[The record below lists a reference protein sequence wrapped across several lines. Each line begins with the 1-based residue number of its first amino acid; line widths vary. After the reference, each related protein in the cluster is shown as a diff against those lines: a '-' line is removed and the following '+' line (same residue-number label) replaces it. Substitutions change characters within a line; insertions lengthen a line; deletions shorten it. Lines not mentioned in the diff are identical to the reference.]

1 MRKLL
6 LLVLVFVMNLVPAVA
21 SAQPTGSIRD
31 SLPSDALKKKWDEGV
46 DSFKDGTFDAAL
58 VEFKAVYEATKNP
71 RILYNISVCHRK
83 LSQFSQAITALERQ
97 LTFRDELSD
106 KEVERAEELLEL
118 LKPTVTPLEIKVDQ
132 EGAKVVLNGVE
143 LGQTPLLGPVTAHVG
158 NNVLEITKPGFRTLQ
173 RKFQLP
179 RGDKPRTLELKLEPE
194 TLTARV
200 TVAVNGPPG
209 AMIFIDGTEMG
220 TSPYSG
226 DLAVGRHTIEARAP
240 GFVTARQTSV
250 LKYGQPLRVTL
261 TLTEAKKQGK
271 LRVVTDHD
279 DAVIVLDDKMVGTG
293 AWEGV
298 VSSGGHVLTVTKD
311 GYLDYSTE
319 VALDDEQERT
329 LRVTMEEDPT
339 SSYIFWSVSG
349 VAVAAGIA
357 VGAYFVFRPEAT
369 SPVDGT
375 FDPGTVPTLFR
386 F

>member
-31 SLPSDALKKKWDEGV
+31 SLPSDALKKKWDNGV

-106 KEVERAEELLEL
+106 KEVTRAEELLEL
-118 LKPTVTPLEIKVDQ
+118 LKPTVTPLEIVVDQ

-158 NNVLEITKPGFRTLQ
+158 NNVLELTKPGFRPLQ

-209 AMIFIDGTEMG
+209 AVIFIDGTEMG
-220 TSPYSG
+220 ASPYSG
-226 DLAVGRHTIEARAP
+226 ELTVGRHTIEARAP

-250 LKYGQPLRVTL
+250 LEYGQPLRVTL

-279 DAVIVLDDKMVGTG
+279 DAVIVLDDKLVGTG

-339 SSYIFWSVSG
+339 SAYIFWSVSG